1 MKYYRVVKTDEAQP
15 LLSTRWNAEKCC
27 KIPKANP
34 IQNIISYEVLNA
46 KWKLLLN
53 DMYIHVCLVVQ
64 LSPAVSHPMD
74 CSLPGSSV
82 HGILQARILEWVPF
96 PPPGDPSHPGF
107 EPRSP
112 ALQQTLYH
120 LGHQGSP
127 GDRYMDGKLNI
138 KTRYLVCLVNGENR
152 ERIQWEAQAHRSLSK
167 YWQCWS
173 GWWVQ
178 KY

>member
-1 MKYYRVVKTDEAQP
+1 
-15 LLSTRWNAEKCC
+15 
-27 KIPKANP
+27 
-34 IQNIISYEVLNA
+34 
-46 KWKLLLN
+46 
-53 DMYIHVCLVVQ
+53 MYIHVCLVVQ

-152 ERIQWEAQAHRSLSK
+152 ERIQ
-167 YWQCWS
+167 
-173 GWWVQ
+173 
-178 KY
+178 